1 MVSVERLIGET
12 RRGILRSL
20 QVAGEDRSLPSQPI
34 FAGGHQQERRLA
46 MTYGLS
52 TRAFIE
58 DGPVEQVAKMDVTRS
73 TARSWRALS
82 EANRLEVI
90 EQALRAANDRIDAY
104 PIAL

>member
-1 MVSVERLIGET
+1 
-12 RRGILRSL
+12 
-20 QVAGEDRSLPSQPI
+20 
-34 FAGGHQQERRLA
+34 

-58 DGPVEQVAKMDVTRS
+58 DGPVEQVARIESSRT

-82 EANRLEVI
+82 DASRLEVI
-90 EQALRAANDRIDAY
+90 EQALRAANDRIDGY